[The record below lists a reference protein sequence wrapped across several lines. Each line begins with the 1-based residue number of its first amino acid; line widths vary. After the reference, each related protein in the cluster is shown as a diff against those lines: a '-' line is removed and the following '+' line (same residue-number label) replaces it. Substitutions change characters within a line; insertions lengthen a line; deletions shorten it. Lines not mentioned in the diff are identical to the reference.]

1 VVEGLKSRSKF
12 DLVGKKKSSRRQA
25 TVRELTKFALA
36 VSAKKER
43 MSQRGA
49 QEHKEFLM

>member
-1 VVEGLKSRSKF
+1 VVEGGKSRSKF
-12 DLVGKKKSSRRQA
+12 DLIGKKKSSRRQA

-36 VSAKKER
+36 VSAMKEP
-43 MSQRGA
+43 MSQRAA